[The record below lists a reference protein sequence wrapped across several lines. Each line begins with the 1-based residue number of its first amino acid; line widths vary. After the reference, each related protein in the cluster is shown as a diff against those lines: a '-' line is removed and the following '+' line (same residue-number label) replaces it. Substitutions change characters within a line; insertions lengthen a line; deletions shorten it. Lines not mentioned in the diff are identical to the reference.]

1 MRTVEFKLSLN
12 QSQRVKVDK
21 WLAVQRWV
29 WNEGLRLLEDFEA
42 FTAWD
47 KVGKQWIA
55 CCPIPWEYYRDSNGQ
70 LVPFT
75 RLARTKPYR
84 MACSIPQTYRFPK
97 LKSPTYFGLGY
108 YFAQKNHQDKPWFCE
123 VPSKFVSGTLKFLA
137 DAWQEYKSG
146 KRQHPRYKQYKD
158 KIKTLFNTNAK
169 YVRVSGKQIS
179 LPKLGKVAVKT
190 LDKRWLD
197 SVPISALKIVKEPSG
212 YYLQLTGV
220 LPTKALK
227 PSNKAVGLA
236 TGYRDIY
243 TADGGK
249 VAHTPTYY
257 CKLEKRLARL
267 QRQAARRKEGSANQ
281 HKTYRTLT
289 RLHEKIRR
297 SRRAFNHKLSTYLVR
312 EYGGITTVKSNL
324 RKITRKPKPIVS
336 KDGKGY
342 DSNGATYKAQINK
355 TFLDKSLGQLT
366 SLIERKASIGGRE
379 FIQVNFK
386 DLSDELRQRAEK
398 YHKQL
403 RLPRALYL
411 SSFFGRYRPWGWELT
426 PGESAWTLNQEP
438 PQSGPPCDA
447 GTASNSTLEKT
458 DLHGF
463 VNSLETTSAPHALNQ
478 QKTKSSFDECRANN
492 ATSQNF

>member
-297 SRRAFNHKLSTYLVR
+297 SRRAFNHKLSTYLVC
-312 EYGGITTVKSNL
+312 EYGGIATVKSNL